1 MKHSAC
7 GYCKWKANG
16 GHTVAMRMIDA
27 LADLLLGAQCPGCDV
42 PRWGICPDCA
52 SQLAVP
58 PQHVTRT
65 GLVPIVAANPYRPLL
80 CRIIPRYKDD
90 GALHIEQFLVR
101 RLAEALRVL
110 SPPPDAVLV
119 HVPSRPK
126 AVRERGFDH
135 GARLAAGAGKLV
147 GLRTSRA
154 LRRRAGGRD
163 QQKLDKTSRDSNMR
177 QVMQARIRGGQAVLI
192 DDIVTTGASLRE
204 ASRALAAAGVA
215 VVGAAIIANADH
227 T

>member
-135 GARLAAGAGKLV
+135 GARLAAEQASWWGCAPV
-147 GLRTSRA
+147 ERYDVEQ
-154 LRRRAGGRD
+154 AGGI
-163 QQKLDKTSRDSNMR
+163 SRSWTR
-177 QVMQARIRGGQAVLI
+177 HHVTRICVR
-192 DDIVTTGASLRE
+192 
-204 ASRALAAAGVA
+204 
-215 VVGAAIIANADH
+215 
-227 T
+227 